1 MQKEMAKLRAGG
13 SPKPKDAMFTPPPR
27 VAAPS
32 PGSTPA
38 PSHGGKK
45 HATPQP
51 PVERPPPATEGAKMN
66 RLRRLC
72 EMKPSGRCNVPMAVH
87 ERWAKSTK
95 DEKEAMIEELEK
107 ANWSKDWSSSY
118 ILQ

>member
-1 MQKEMAKLRAGG
+1 MQREMEKLRAG
-13 SPKPKDAMFTPPPR
+13 SQKPKNVMATPPPR

-32 PGSTPA
+32 PSTTPG

-45 HATPQP
+45 HGQPQP
-51 PVERPPPATEGAKMN
+51 PAERPAPATEGARMN

-72 EMKPSGRCNVPMAVH
+72 EMKPSGRCNVPLAIH

-95 DEKEAMIEELEK
+95 DEKEAMIDELEK
-107 ANWSKDWSSSY
+107 ANWSKDW
-118 ILQ
+118 